1 MPTTR
6 GSVVGKKGCTT
17 IMWYGTLCSSSIS
30 MRLRLRIFF
39 SKFLFARVEIRLGNL
54 YNIRQTH
61 LIMRIKLSY
70 LERCTCLLRSF
81 NVLTSVEVNAY
92 TDRSKQILLVT
103 NLFIIFHV
111 QQIVACIL
119 KCQRTAHISQQHLL
133 VQQFHT

>member
-30 MRLRLRIFF
+30 MRLRLCVFF

-81 NVLTSVEVNAY
+81 NVLTSVEVSAY

-103 NLFIIFHV
+103 NHSSSSMSN
-111 QQIVACIL
+111 
-119 KCQRTAHISQQHLL
+119 KLL
-133 VQQFHT
+133 RVFSSASGLPT

>member
-1 MPTTR
+1 M
-6 GSVVGKKGCTT
+6 VGMRRIVCAEVCNERRDFALKFYVKR
-17 IMWYGTLCSSSIS
+17 L
-30 MRLRLRIFF
+30 RLRLRIFF
-39 SKFLFARVEIRLGNL
+39 SKFLFVRVEIRLGNL

-61 LIMRIKLSY
+61 LIMRIELSY

-119 KCQRTAHISQQHLL
+119 KCQRTAHISQLHLL

>member
-1 MPTTR
+1 MR
-6 GSVVGKKGCTT
+6 RIVCAEVCNERRDFALKFYVKR
-17 IMWYGTLCSSSIS
+17 L
-30 MRLRLRIFF
+30 RLRLRIFF
-39 SKFLFARVEIRLGNL
+39 SKFLFVRVEIRLGNL

-61 LIMRIKLSY
+61 LIMRIELSY

-119 KCQRTAHISQQHLL
+119 KCQRTAHISQLHLL